1 LEPLSS
7 PLPSP
12 TCHHPPHDTAA
23 CPGPSRETL
32 RHESH
37 RRQGHRGG
45 GRRGRQARQTL
56 GGSRAVTWLARYKR
70 RGRVDRPPPGS
81 DPCRRRERR
90 VDPSF
95 TELAPTALG
104 ARVNAGAPEPVQVEP
119 QRITTGHRWRRG
131 RRTRTTR
138 GGAAQGPTQSEDAG
152 DGAWD
157 RELAPWRGRAQHN
170 WNSVVCP
177 GAPWGRGC
185 GGFGLGVGKHLVV
198 RVGGDENLLIVTGQ
212 GVRNSD

>member
-1 LEPLSS
+1 MEPLSS

-119 QRITTGHRWRRG
+119 QALPRGTVGVAAGERERPAEELHRGQRSQKMPGMARGIENSLPGEAGRSTTG
-131 RRTRTTR
+131 T
-138 GGAAQGPTQSEDAG
+138 A
-152 DGAWD
+152 
-157 RELAPWRGRAQHN
+157 
-170 WNSVVCP
+170 
-177 GAPWGRGC
+177 
-185 GGFGLGVGKHLVV
+185 
-198 RVGGDENLLIVTGQ
+198 
-212 GVRNSD
+212 